1 MKPGAI
7 ITAYVISIP
16 FVVALFILPICDPV
30 SAYEMHDPI
39 YIEHQATTEDNPL
52 VIEGYEIANPGGPG
66 IQVLHVDHVIIRNNY
81 IHDCGIE
88 ISNRIRDEILNG
100 GKDARAATMR
110 NPRKTGALNIF
121 DAKTV
126 VVSNNKI
133 VNNDYGIRIHSQH
146 GKTNSVE
153 VSDNI
158 VRNNHRS
165 HFIHIQ
171 NANNVDVRNN
181 EVVDNGLSLFIDNE
195 GLANAFEKGEDWPD
209 GRSQGIM
216 CDTCRNVKI
225 HGNTVINSSSDGIGL
240 GGELDNNDYAE
251 NFEIYNNTVMRNGE
265 QGIWIVASR
274 NGKIHDNKVW
284 KNASRPDTT
293 GGSSGISL
301 EAHVYNVD
309 IYSNDVAYNDMLGIL
324 ITLSTNISI
333 YDNEIHHNADGAIGW
348 GEWFSRKGRVT
359 SEGFSQGI
367 SIRNNDIHDNMG
379 SVFWFMTDVFE
390 DNVIVEKNRF
400 YGNGIRIRHY
410 EEFPDHDISTH
421 PEIWEYDG
429 ENILFREDEEQ
440 FQSQFRFRG
449 NYIDNELVDEGF
461 N

>member
-1 MKPGAI
+1 MKSVTI
-7 ITAYVISIP
+7 ISAYVISIATVTSL
-16 FVVALFILPICDPV
+16 FVLPICNLV

-39 YIEHQATTEDNPL
+39 YIEHQETTEDNPL
-52 VIEGYEIANPGGPG
+52 IIEGYEITNPGGPG

-88 ISNRIRDEILNG
+88 VSNRIRDEILSG

-110 NPRKTGALNIF
+110 TPRKTGALNIF

-133 VNNDYGIRIHSQH
+133 VNNDYGIRIYSQH
-146 GKTNSVE
+146 SKTNSVE

-165 HFIHIQ
+165 HFIYIQ

-195 GLANAFEKGEDWPD
+195 GLVNAFKRGEDWPD

-216 CDTCRNVKI
+216 CNTCKNVKI

-265 QGIWIVASR
+265 QGIWIVASK

-284 KNASRPDTT
+284 KNAARPDTT
-293 GGSSGISL
+293 GGSSGIRF
-301 EAHVYNVD
+301 EAHIYDVD
-309 IYSNDVAYNDMLGIL
+309 IYNNDVAYNDALGIC
-324 ITLSTNISI
+324 IALSTGISI
-333 YDNEIHHNADGAIGW
+333 YDNEIHHNADG
-348 GEWFSRKGRVT
+348 T
-359 SEGFSQGI
+359 
-367 SIRNNDIHDNMG
+367 
-379 SVFWFMTDVFE
+379 
-390 DNVIVEKNRF
+390 
-400 YGNGIRIRHY
+400 
-410 EEFPDHDISTH
+410 
-421 PEIWEYDG
+421 
-429 ENILFREDEEQ
+429 
-440 FQSQFRFRG
+440 
-449 NYIDNELVDEGF
+449 
-461 N
+461 